1 MRNLVMAGTAG
12 LFLALGADVAKA
24 AATNSIHESQP
35 DAHGIVEGRAA
46 YEIPAS
52 PYGRLGNDFGPGF
65 NYGAAASSRDF
76 GGTEITRDH

>member
-1 MRNLVMAGTAG
+1 MAGTAG
-12 LFLALGADVAKA
+12 LFLALGTVFASA
-24 AATNSIHESQP
+24 AAPDSTHEPQP
-35 DAHGIVEGRAA
+35 DPRGIIEGRAA

-76 GGTEITRDH
+76 GGIEITRDH